1 VFSGIACPGEK
12 SRLVLREI
20 GIMKK
25 FWLALAIAALPLMA
39 MAIEPG
45 EGVDKPLL
53 IPGKHSLYQRV
64 LAVPGARLSTRPG
77 STGNDPVT
85 PFTAFYVYARRTQDD
100 TDWLQIG
107 TDVHGNRA
115 GWLPASSTIEWNS
128 GLTAV
133 FRDPADHDRVL
144 LFKDSDSLR
153 KLIQQHD
160 LKAYDTL
167 YQEAAQGQLPAGSP
181 VVAIQPAGYIDIRDD
196 FYLVPIQ
203 RYEDVYVD
211 AQQARLLKV
220 SSVPLNSESSA
231 PVKQVTTATAVNN
244 PQDYKAGLVFVIDS
258 TLSME
263 PYIKRTREAVK
274 KIYDTLGGAGLLGHV
289 NFGLIAF
296 RDNLAASHQPTKD
309 YLVRTYVDLQQGRD
323 AAGFLSRVNSLQA
336 AMFSNRDFIED
347 SYAGIKE
354 AIEAMNWKGYA
365 ARYIVLVTDAGP
377 RDANDPLS
385 STGLGSESLRRLAQD
400 KGIAIF
406 VLHLLTPATQ
416 ADHDADAGAYRKLA
430 DFPGIGSL
438 YYGVPTGDVA
448 EFGTVVDALAA
459 QIAEQVRLAGGGKAA
474 PATTPAAATA
484 TGGDAQLAE
493 LQSKVAKL
501 GYALRM
507 RYLQKTAGGKVPDVF
522 DAWLLD
528 RDFRDPERSTLDVRV
543 LLTRDQLS
551 DLHDVLKQV
560 LSRAEEGLLSPQ
572 NFLNELKSLAAT
584 LSRTPEQLGATTAT
598 TAGEGNSLA
607 DMGFMRE
614 YIEDL
619 PYTGEVMG
627 LSLEDWQ
634 SWPPRQQVA
643 FLNRLEEK
651 VNYYRA
657 LHDHTDLW
665 VSLDGGP
672 VGGDSVFPVPLEM
685 LP

>member
-1 VFSGIACPGEK
+1 MAI
-12 SRLVLREI
+12 VLREI

-25 FWLALAIAALPLMA
+25 YWLALVVAMMPLTA
-39 MAIEPG
+39 MAAG
-45 EGVDKPLL
+45 TGGGADKPLL
-53 IPGKHSLYQRV
+53 IAGKHSLYQRV
-64 LAVPGARLSTRPG
+64 LAVPGARLSTEPG
-77 STGNDPVT
+77 ATASEPVT
-85 PFTAFYVYARRTQDD
+85 PFTAFYVYARRTQGGSA
-100 TDWLQIG
+100 WLEVG

-115 GWLPASSTIEWNS
+115 GWLPAASAIEWNS

-181 VVAIQPAGYIDIRDD
+181 VVAIQPPGYIDIRDD

-203 RYEDVYVD
+203 RYEDVYVGT
-211 AQQARLLKV
+211 QQARLLKV
-220 SSVPLNSESSA
+220 SSVPLSSESPK
-231 PVKQVTTATAVNN
+231 PVTAVKTVKADNR

-274 KIYDTLGGAGLLGHV
+274 KIYDTLSGADLLGHV

-309 YLVRTYVDLQQGRD
+309 YTVRTFVDLEQGRD

-336 AMFSNRDFIED
+336 ALFSNRDFIED
-347 SYAGIKE
+347 SYAGVKE
-354 AIEAMNWKGYA
+354 AIEAMNWKDYP

-377 RDANDPLS
+377 REANDPLS

-416 ADHDADAGAYRKLA
+416 ADHDADASAYRKLA

-448 EFGTVVDALAA
+448 EFGTVVDALAS

-474 PATTPAAATA
+474 PATPPAAAA
-484 TGGDAQLAE
+484 GGDAQLAE
-493 LQSKVAKL
+493 LQSKVTKL

-507 RYLQKTAGGKVPDVF
+507 RYLQKAEGGKVPDVF

-584 LSRTPEQLGATTAT
+584 LTRTPEQLGATTTT
-598 TAGEGNSLA
+598 TAGEGQSLA
-607 DMGFMRE
+607 DLGFMRE
-614 YIEDL
+614 YIEGL

-634 SWPPRQQVA
+634 SWPTRQQVA

>member
-1 VFSGIACPGEK
+1 
-12 SRLVLREI
+12 
-20 GIMKK
+20 MKK
-25 FWLALAIAALPLMA
+25 CWLVLAIAVIPLMA

-45 EGVDKPLL
+45 EGINKPLL
-53 IPGKHSLYQRV
+53 ITGKHSLYQRV
-64 LAVPGARLSTRPG
+64 LAVPGARLAPQPG
-77 STGNDPVT
+77 AKGRDPVT
-85 PFTAFYVYARRTQDD
+85 PFTAFYVYARRNQGGIA
-100 TDWLQIG
+100 WLQVG

-133 FRDPADHDRVL
+133 FRDPTDHDRVL

-153 KLIQQHD
+153 KLVQQND
-160 LKAYDTL
+160 RKDYDAL
-167 YQEAAQGQLPAGSP
+167 YQEAIEGQLPAGSP
-181 VVAIQPAGYIDIRDD
+181 VVAIQPPGYIDIRDD

-203 RYEDVYVD
+203 QYEDIYVGT
-211 AQQARLLKV
+211 QQARLLKV
-220 SSVPLNSESSA
+220 SSVPLNSDSPTPA
-231 PVKQVTTATAVNN
+231 KAVKTITADNS
-244 PQDYKAGLVFVIDS
+244 PKEDYKAGLVFVIDS

-289 NFGLIAF
+289 NFGLVAF

-309 YLVRTYVDLQQGRD
+309 YTVRTYVDLQQGHD

-336 AMFSNRDFIED
+336 ALFSNRDFIED
-347 SYAGIKE
+347 SYAGVKE

-385 STGLGSESLRRLAQD
+385 TTGLGPESLRRLAQD

-416 ADHDADAGAYRKLA
+416 ANHDVDASAYRKLA

-438 YYGVPTGDVA
+438 YYGVPTGDVT
-448 EFGTVVDALAA
+448 EFGKVVDALAV
-459 QIAEQVRLAGGGKAA
+459 QIASQVRLAGGGQAVSAETTTAA
-474 PATTPAAATA
+474 S
-484 TGGDAQLAE
+484 GGDAQLAE

-507 RYLQKTAGGKVPDVF
+507 RYLQKSEGGKVPDVF

-528 RDFRDPERSTLDVRV
+528 RDFRDPGRSTLDVRV

-551 DLHDVLKQV
+551 DLHDVLKEV

-607 DMGFMRE
+607 DLGFMRE
-614 YIEDL
+614 YIEGL
-619 PYTGEVMG
+619 PYTGEVMN

-634 SWPPRQQVA
+634 SWPTRQQVA

>member
-1 VFSGIACPGEK
+1 M
-12 SRLVLREI
+12 
-20 GIMKK
+20 GIMKRY
-25 FWLALAIAALPLMA
+25 WPLLLVAVMPLSALSVEAGVGAA
-39 MAIEPG
+39 
-45 EGVDKPLL
+45 DKPLL
-53 IPGKHSLYQRV
+53 IAGKHTLFQRV
-64 LAVPGARLSTRPG
+64 LAVPGARLSAQPG
-77 STGNDPVT
+77 AKGTDPVT
-85 PFTAFYVYARRTQDD
+85 PFTAFYVYARRNQGD
-100 TDWLQIG
+100 TVWLQVG
-107 TDVHGNRA
+107 TDVHGSRA
-115 GWLPASSTIEWNS
+115 GWLPATSTIEWNS

-133 FRDPADHDRVL
+133 FRDPADHDRAL

-153 KLIQQHD
+153 KLVEQHD
-160 LKAYDTL
+160 LNTYNTL
-167 YQEAAQGQLPAGSP
+167 YQEATRGELPTGSP
-181 VVAIQPAGYIDIRDD
+181 VVAIQPPGYIDIRDD

-203 RYEDVYVD
+203 RYEDIYLG
-211 AQQARLLKV
+211 AQQARMLKV
-220 SSVPLNSESSA
+220 SSVPLNSESPA
-231 PVKQVTTATAVNN
+231 PVKATQSTATPTGAG
-244 PQDYKAGLVFVIDS
+244 DYKAGLVFVIDS
-258 TLSME
+258 TLSMQ
-263 PYIKRTREAVK
+263 PYIRRTREAVK
-274 KIYDTLGGAGLLGHV
+274 QIYDTLANDKLLGHV

-309 YLVRTYVDLQQGRD
+309 YTVRTFVNLEQGRD

-336 AMFSNRDFIED
+336 ALFSNRDFIED
-347 SYAGIKE
+347 SYAGVKE
-354 AIEAMNWKGYA
+354 AIEGMDWKGYA

-377 RDANDPLS
+377 REANDPLS
-385 STGLGSESLRRLAQD
+385 TTGLGAESLRRLAQD

-416 ADHDADAGAYRKLA
+416 ADHDAAAATYRKLA

-438 YYGVPTGDVA
+438 YYGVPTGDVT
-448 EFGTVVDALAA
+448 EFGKVVDALAT
-459 QIAEQVRLAGGGKAA
+459 QIADQVRQAGGDRAA
-474 PATTPAAATA
+474 PATTPATA
-484 TGGDAQLAE
+484 TSENAQLAE

-507 RYLQKTAGGKVPDVF
+507 RYLQRSEGGKVPDVF

-560 LSRAEEGLLSPQ
+560 LNRAEEGLLSPQ

-584 LSRTPEQLGATTAT
+584 LSRTPEQIGATTAT

-607 DMGFMRE
+607 DLGFMRE
-614 YIEDL
+614 YIEGL
-619 PYTGEVMG
+619 PYTGEVMN

-634 SWPPRQQVA
+634 NWPTRQQVA

>member
-1 VFSGIACPGEK
+1 
-12 SRLVLREI
+12 
-20 GIMKK
+20 MKNY
-25 FWLALAIAALPLMA
+25 WLALVIAAMPLMA
-39 MAIEPG
+39 MAAEPG
-45 EGVDKPLL
+45 EGIDKPLL
-53 IPGKHSLYQRV
+53 ITGKHSLFQRV
-64 LAVPGARLSTRPG
+64 LAVPGARLATQPG
-77 STGNDPVT
+77 AKGSEPVT
-85 PFTAFYVYARRTQDD
+85 PFTAFYVYARRTQGG
-100 TDWLQIG
+100 TAWLQVG
-107 TDVHGNRA
+107 TDMHGNRA
-115 GWLPASSTIEWNS
+115 GWLPAASAIEWNS

-133 FRDPADHDRVL
+133 FRDPAGHDRVL

-153 KLIQQHD
+153 KLVQQHD
-160 LKAYDTL
+160 LNAYDTL
-167 YQEAAQGQLPAGSP
+167 YQGAAQGQLPAGSP
-181 VVAIQPAGYIDIRDD
+181 VVAIQPPGYIDIQDD

-203 RYEDVYVD
+203 RYEDVYVGS
-211 AQQARLLKV
+211 QQARLLKV
-220 SSVPLNSESSA
+220 SSVPLSSESPE
-231 PVKQVTTATAVNN
+231 PVKAVKTAKADNR

-274 KIYDTLGGAGLLGHV
+274 KIYDTLGGADLLGHV

-296 RDNLAASHQPTKD
+296 RDNLAASHQPAHD

-336 AMFSNRDFIED
+336 ALFSNNDFIED
-347 SYAGIKE
+347 SYAGVKE
-354 AIEAMNWKGYA
+354 AIEAMDWKGYA

-385 STGLGSESLRRLAQD
+385 TTGLGSESLRRLAQD

-406 VLHLLTPATQ
+406 VLHLLTPAKM

-448 EFGTVVDALAA
+448 EFGTVVDALAS
-459 QIAEQVRLAGGGKAA
+459 QIAEQVRLTEGGKAA
-474 PATTPAAATA
+474 PVTTPTAAAT
-484 TGGDAQLAE
+484 GSDARLAE
-493 LQSKVAKL
+493 LQSKVTKL

-507 RYLQKTAGGKVPDVF
+507 RYLQKAEGGKVPDVF
-522 DAWLLD
+522 DAWVLD

-560 LSRAEEGLLSPQ
+560 LARAEEGLLSPQ

-584 LSRTPEQLGATTAT
+584 LTRTPEQLGATTAT
-598 TAGEGNSLA
+598 TAGEGQSLA
-607 DMGFMRE
+607 DLGFMRE
-614 YIEDL
+614 YIEGL

-634 SWPPRQQVA
+634 SWPTRQQVA